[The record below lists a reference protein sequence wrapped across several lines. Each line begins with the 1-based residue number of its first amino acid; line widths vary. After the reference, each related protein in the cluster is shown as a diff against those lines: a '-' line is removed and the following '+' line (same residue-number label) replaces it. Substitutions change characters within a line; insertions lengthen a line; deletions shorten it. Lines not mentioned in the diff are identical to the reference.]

1 MDGIGHAPA
10 MNPVAVVTGA
20 GQGIGRAIALR
31 LAAEGFA
38 VALVDLDA
46 AALAESAR
54 AVEELGVP
62 ALAVHAD
69 LTALDQIAGVVE
81 QIRTAWGGRI
91 DALVNNAGREITRPF
106 LDVTAADWD
115 AMLSIN
121 LRTVFFATQ
130 LAARV
135 MIARGVR
142 GRVVNIA
149 SIAGRSGRSDQ
160 APYAAAKAGVIN
172 VTRSAARAL
181 APHGITVNAV
191 CPGVVDTAMTRR
203 IHDIRARELDVTP
216 EESLRRMVDHIPI
229 GRLAQPGDVAAAVAF
244 FCSPDASYV
253 TGQALNVCGGLEM
266 E

>member
-1 MDGIGHAPA
+1 

-31 LAAEGFA
+31 LAADGFA
-38 VALVDLDA
+38 VALVDFDA

-54 AVEELGVP
+54 AVEEREVP

-106 LDVTAADWD
+106 LNVTAADWD

-121 LRTVFFATQ
+121 LRAVFFATQ
-130 LAARV
+130 LVARA

-142 GRVVNIA
+142 GRIVNIA

-160 APYAAAKAGVIN
+160 APYAVAKAGVIS

-203 IHDIRARELDVTP
+203 IHDTRARELGVTP
-216 EESLRRMVDHIPI
+216 EESLRRMVERIPL
-229 GRLAQPGDVAAAVAF
+229 GRLARPEDIAAAVAF
-244 FCSPDASYV
+244 FCAPAASYI

-266 E
+266 D